1 MVGDLEAGA
10 EGFGEP
16 QGSMRTAALTAE
28 ISNVRRFM
36 GLESLGSN
44 PHRGQGRAKGTL
56 GMGEPCRVLGK
67 MELIMGHP
75 RG

>member
-1 MVGDLEAGA
+1 VVGDWKAGA

-16 QGSMRTAALTAE
+16 QGSTRTAAQTAK
-28 ISNVRRFM
+28 ISNVRRFI

-44 PHRGQGRAKGTL
+44 LHRGQGRAKGTL
-56 GMGEPCRVLGK
+56 GMGEPGRVLGK
-67 MELIMGHP
+67 MELITGHP